1 MKISEISK
9 EMGVPS
15 KDLIAFVNE
24 KGIECKA
31 ATKNLSDEET
41 EMVRKAFATK
51 NDKADAKKDNKSN
64 EEVKPKEGKV
74 TNEAPKA
81 KEEASSNATQKEEVK
96 KAPKFNFKINPQFV
110 SNQNQPQKRPAQQG
124 QQQRNNGSLNS
135 NQQRSVN
142 PGATKL
148 IRPTTPPSQTP
159 SVNFEPEHVKVVVPL
174 PKNMEEIK
182 QTIREEINYKGVSV
196 IIPRRECIQTFRRHA
211 KKQN

>member
-81 KEEASSNATQKEEVK
+81 KEEASSNATQK
-96 KAPKFNFKINPQFV
+96 
-110 SNQNQPQKRPAQQG
+110 
-124 QQQRNNGSLNS
+124 
-135 NQQRSVN
+135 
-142 PGATKL
+142 
-148 IRPTTPPSQTP
+148 
-159 SVNFEPEHVKVVVPL
+159 
-174 PKNMEEIK
+174 
-182 QTIREEINYKGVSV
+182 
-196 IIPRRECIQTFRRHA
+196 
-211 KKQN
+211 